1 MGGGGDAEKNKRLE
15 EYFHGA
21 ASKKPR
27 DASTHGG
34 FSVETEAGF
43 SVDRGEQGGSSATE
57 KVGQLRGERERVFQ
71 AIPGRNLKKAPCSTC
86 RGFKKKKILFELAAA
101 PLH

>member
-1 MGGGGDAEKNKRLE
+1 MGGGGDAEKNKRLGE
-15 EYFHGA
+15 HLHGA

-34 FSVETEAGF
+34 SFSVETEAGF

-57 KVGQLRGERERVFQ
+57 KVWQLRGERERVFQ
-71 AIPGRNLKKAPCSTC
+71 AIPG
-86 RGFKKKKILFELAAA
+86 
-101 PLH
+101 